1 VGKNVKYV
9 IEAVRGE
16 GTSPWYTASHD
27 EFVLVMDGEVEISFL
42 KLADPTVVPPGKE
55 GSIRLAGQ
63 PEGKKMGV
71 VRARRGHLTLLPPGT
86 AYQIR
91 AGRPAA
97 LLFQTIL
104 GELSVERWAEIC
116 QTR

>member
-1 VGKNVKYV
+1 MGKNVKYV

-27 EFVLVMDGEVEISFL
+27 EVVLVMEGEAEISFL
-42 KLADPTVVPPGKE
+42 KLADPTLAPPGKE
-55 GSIRLAGQ
+55 GSIRLTGQ

-71 VRARRGHLTLLPPGT
+71 VRARRGHLTLLAPGA

-91 AGRPAA
+91 AERPAA